1 MIVHNSNRLLTESQY
16 RFPVGDVENVIS
28 VPGIRAHFHAFAL
41 QIKGH
46 EDLRFEFWKQASRDE
61 VSHFWG
67 NSRTDAI
74 KRLWHTSNHWL
85 ERIQSLQLSVQ
96 DPHRPERQ
104 TVESNPLKC
113 ILPTSLPPQ
122 KALYLNHCL

>member
-74 KRLWHTSNHWL
+74 KGYGTHQIIGWKESSRYSSRFKIPIVPNA
-85 ERIQSLQLSVQ
+85 
-96 DPHRPERQ
+96 RQ
-104 TVESNPLKC
+104 WKA
-113 ILPTSLPPQ
+113 IL
-122 KALYLNHCL
+122 